1 MQSPSENTNQCK
13 SIIEVRPAG
22 VKPPTGPPAG
32 VQSPNSDSISLN
44 DFLEFLKLTCLV
56 HHESIDSRNLK
67 SITLDYDALAQNEFI
82 NRLLFKNKSRAVEDK
97 DGLPRKASFSKADSR
112 PSLKKS
118 FSKLAKSKSSDVKFS
133 LHPLL
138 AEKLDEVVNE
148 GILDSILPFICSLK
162 FTGNPTYFVGMEG
175 NKPPSR
181 NGGVAGAVGGGGLKP
196 LATRQMITS
205 GNGEDTAE
213 VGDSPQ
219 TAAEGSTTTTTTKR
233 MIKPEPVKEVLGRRK
248 PSIQTLSSHHQDS
261 VAKNLEVVIHVCDEV
276 KNLTKDFTCPQKLLV
291 SKMGYFADVTAGQK
305 LEDMD
310 ISVHCDIKIFEWL
323 MKWVKRDNI
332 PQIEWPTLDPSNVIP
347 ILISASFLQME
358 PLLLDCLSFCHAR
371 LTDIVKISSNLSCLN
386 DGIISRLAAMFT
398 NLELEAVKDKKDRIL
413 PRLWTKMIQSLNEP
427 EPQALRGHYASTG
440 NLFRCLKCNKLM
452 TSSVSSYIH
461 CLPQNMKLN
470 RYGQLVSQ
478 HTRDNNW
485 SLTNHVA
492 SLYKEFRSWRKVY
505 WRLWG
510 ECHFLFCS
518 FCELHF
524 PVYQVGQGFF

>member
-1 MQSPSENTNQCK
+1 MQDPSEPASNKCR
-13 SIIEVRPAG
+13 SIIEVRQNHG
-22 VKPPTGPPAG
+22 S

-44 DFLEFLKLTCLV
+44 DFLAFLKLTCEV
-56 HHESIDSRNLK
+56 HESINSRNLK
-67 SITLDYDALAQNEFI
+67 SITIDYDALAQNEFI
-82 NRLLFKNKSRAVEDK
+82 NRLLFKDKPNSGEEIAVFS
-97 DGLPRKASFSKADSR
+97 DGLPPRKTSLSKTDSKAALR
-112 PSLKKS
+112 KTFLK
-118 FSKLAKSKSSDVKFS
+118 LTKSKSNEVKLS

-138 AEKLDEVVNE
+138 MEQLDEVINE

-162 FTGNPTYFVGMEG
+162 FSGNPNYFVGADA
-175 NKPPSR
+175 NKPPR
-181 NGGVAGAVGGGGLKP
+181 ALAKP
-196 LATRQMITS
+196 TATNRQMITA
-205 GNGEDTAE
+205 GEE
-213 VGDSPQ
+213 VGEEAVQMTSENNPP
-219 TAAEGSTTTTTTKR
+219 TKR
-233 MIKPEPVKEVLGRRK
+233 VTPKETLGRRK
-248 PSIQTLSSHHQDS
+248 PSIQTLSSNHQDS
-261 VAKNLEVVIHVCDEV
+261 SVVKNLDVVIHVCDEV

-323 MKWVKRDNI
+323 MKWVKKDNI
-332 PQIEWPTLDPSNVIP
+332 QQIEWPTLDPSNVIP

-398 NLELEAVKDKKDRIL
+398 NLELEAVRDKKDRIL

-427 EPQALRGHYASTG
+427 EAQALRGHYASTA
-440 NLFRCLKCNKLM
+440 NLFHCSKCDKLM

-461 CLPQNMKLN
+461 CVPQNMRLN

-485 SLTNHVA
+485 NFTNHVV
-492 SLYKEFRSWRKVY
+492 SLHKEFKSWRKVY

-510 ECHFLFCS
+510 ESHFLFCS

-524 PVYQVGQGFF
+524 PVYQVRVVMLV

>member
-1 MQSPSENTNQCK
+1 MENITNNQCK
-13 SIIEVRPAG
+13 SIIEVRPTLPNG
-22 VKPPTGPPAG
+22 IT
-32 VQSPNSDSISLN
+32 VQSPNSEPISLN
-44 DFLEFLKLTCLV
+44 DFLQFLKLTCEV
-56 HHESIDSRNLK
+56 HESIDSRNLK
-67 SITLDYDALAQNEFI
+67 SISIDYDALAKNEFI
-82 NRLLFKNKSRAVEDK
+82 NNLLFKNKVRPCEVDETRDA
-97 DGLPRKASFSKADSR
+97 LNRKNSKAESAKAV
-112 PSLKKS
+112 LKKS
-118 FSKLAKSKSSDVKFS
+118 VSKIIKSKSGEVKPS

-138 AEKLDEVVNE
+138 AEQLEEVINE

-162 FTGNPTYFVGMEG
+162 FSGNLSYFVGTEG
-175 NKPPSR
+175 NKISNR
-181 NGGVAGAVGGGGLKP
+181 SIKP
-196 LATRQMITS
+196 TPIPRPMIT
-205 GNGEDTAE
+205 NGEEAGEHQGENAPAE
-213 VGDSPQ
+213 THSKKTSRPDASHKDIQSRG
-219 TAAEGSTTTTTTKR
+219 
-233 MIKPEPVKEVLGRRK
+233 RK
-248 PSIQTLSSHHQDS
+248 PSIQTLSSNHQDS
-261 VAKNLEVVIHVCDEV
+261 TTSAVAKNIDVVIHVCDEV
-276 KNLTKDFTCPQKLLV
+276 KNLTKDFSCPQKLLV

-323 MKWVKRDNI
+323 MKWVKKDNT

-358 PLLLDCLSFCHAR
+358 PLLLDCLSFCHSR
-371 LTDIVKISSNLSCLN
+371 LTDIVKFSSNLSCLN

-440 NLFRCLKCNKLM
+440 TLFRCVKCERLV
-452 TSSVSSYIH
+452 TSSVSSYVH

-478 HTRDNNW
+478 HTRDSNW
-485 SLTNHVA
+485 NFTNHVG

-510 ECHFLFCS
+510 EAHFLFCS

-524 PVYQVGQGFF
+524 PVYQVRGESF